1 MGYGLGIFLLAL
13 GLILA
18 FAVGDNFGSVDL
30 YTGGLILAGV
40 GVLALAITALTTMS
54 SRKTGTVATT
64 THADGTQTVQE
75 RQTTHNDPGT
85 TI

>member
-30 YTGGLILAGV
+30 YTAGLILAGV
-40 GVLALAITALTTMS
+40 GVLALALTAITSMS

-64 THADGTQTVQE
+64 THPDGSQTVQE
-75 RQTTHNDPGT
+75 RRTTHADPNT
-85 TI
+85 PI

>member
-30 YTGGLILAGV
+30 YSAGLILAGV
-40 GVLALAITALTTMS
+40 GVLALVLTAATTMG
-54 SRKTGTVATT
+54 RRRTGTVSTT
-64 THADGTQTVQE
+64 THPDGSQTVHEQ
-75 RQTTHNDPGT
+75 RSTHADPGG
-85 TI
+85 I